1 MISPESIIDQLAGM
15 TIREATEVLQ
25 AAIEM
30 LQYTRIVTP
39 IDLRKDGSARPE
51 SLADDEVSRSPS

>member
-30 LQYTRIVTP
+30 LQYTRIVAP
-39 IDLRKDGSARPE
+39 IDLRKDGPQSVLQHAE
-51 SLADDEVSRSPS
+51 GV